1 MRRRKRNTKVAV
13 HPCPASFGA
22 QDARRGGPVGHAWP
36 SRGTGRARRG
46 RLERRD
52 GRAWTWMRGG
62 VVRRACMCAPTSK
75 RSDRLAQLATN
86 AMEKRNESSDQVNIM
101 RFRLR

>member
-1 MRRRKRNTKVAV
+1 VHKLCQDATLQGVTLNLSQVVAREHSLGSCVSPHRFRADEGAALRRRKRNTKVAV

-52 GRAWTWMRGG
+52 GRAWTWM
-62 VVRRACMCAPTSK
+62 
-75 RSDRLAQLATN
+75 
-86 AMEKRNESSDQVNIM
+86 
-101 RFRLR
+101 